1 MKCKGPWKSRIMVY
15 KHPEATACSMS
26 ITLSNIS
33 MNPLFLCS
41 KHKWLNN

>member
-26 ITLSNIS
+26 ITLSNVHES
-33 MNPLFLCS
+33 AFS
-41 KHKWLNN
+41 VQQA